1 MWLRVLGAGAG
12 GGFPQWNCGC
22 PGCRAVRDGS
32 RPATPRTQSSIA
44 VSADRRRWFLI
55 NASPDLRAQIDACPD
70 LHPLGGRDSPIAGV
84 LLTDAELD
92 HTLGLLLLREGPG
105 IVLHATDASIA
116 TLRDGTGFLPTLER
130 YTGVE
135 RHRVVPGETVALDG
149 RVSYRAFDVPT
160 VKKARFAGDAAKRSS
175 TIDNG
180 DAAKRSSTING
191 GGGGAEG
198 EGRVVGYRLT
208 DTASGRAVVYL
219 PGVQEITPAVHDE
232 LVGADVVLV
241 DGTTWTD
248 DEMITMGLASKT
260 ARDMGHLAVGG
271 PGGSLEVL
279 AGLPAERRIYVHI
292 NNTNPM
298 LLEDSPEHAEV
309 IARGVDIAP
318 DGLEVEV

>member
-32 RPATPRTQSSIA
+32 RPATPRTQSSVA
-44 VSADRRRWFLI
+44 VSADRTTWFLL

-70 LHPLGGRDSPIAGV
+70 LWPRSGRDSPIAAV

-92 HTLGLLLLREGPG
+92 HTMGLLLLREGPG
-105 IVLHATDASIA
+105 ITLHATDASFA
-116 TLRDGTGFLPTLER
+116 TLSDGTGFLPTLER
-130 YTGVE
+130 YTQVE
-135 RHRVVPGETVALDG
+135 RHRVVPGETVALG
-149 RVSYRAFDVPT
+149 GTLHYRAFDVPT
-160 VKKARFAGDAAKRSS
+160 VKKARFGGDGAKRSS
-175 TIDNG
+175 TVGEPVG
-180 DAAKRSSTING
+180 D
-191 GGGGAEG
+191 

-208 DTASGRAVVYL
+208 DTATGRSAVYL
-219 PGVQEITPAVHDE
+219 PGVQELTPAVHEE
-232 LVGADVVLV
+232 LADADVVLV

-248 DEMITMGLASKT
+248 DEMIRLGLASKT
-260 ARDMGHLAVGG
+260 ARDMGHLAVDG

-279 AGLPAERRIYVHI
+279 AGLPAQRRIYVHI

-298 LLEDSPEHAEV
+298 LLEDSPEHAAV
-309 IARGVDIAP
+309 TARGVEIGV

>member
-44 VSADRRRWFLI
+44 VSADRSTWFLV
-55 NASPDLRAQIDACPD
+55 NASPDLRDQINAAPD
-70 LHPLGGRDSPIAGV
+70 LVPAAGRESPIAGV
-84 LLTDAELD
+84 LVTDAELD
-92 HTLGLLLLREGPG
+92 HTMGLLLLREGPG
-105 IVLHATDASIA
+105 VTVHATDASFE
-116 TLRDGTGFLPTLER
+116 TLTQGTGFLTALER
-130 YTGVE
+130 YTAVE
-135 RHRVVPGETVALDG
+135 RRRVVPGETVALDD
-149 RVSYRAFDVPT
+149 RLAYRAFDVPT
-160 VKKARFAGDAAKRSS
+160 VKKARFGSGASDAS
-175 TIDNG
+175 
-180 DAAKRSSTING
+180 
-191 GGGGAEG
+191 
-198 EGRVVGYRLT
+198 RVVGYRFT
-208 DTASGRAVVYL
+208 DTATGRSAVYL

-232 LVGADVVLV
+232 LADADVVLV
-241 DGTTWTD
+241 DGTTWTN

-279 AGLPAERRIYVHI
+279 AALPAERRIYVHI

-309 IARGVDIAP
+309 LARGVEIAP

>member
-12 GGFPQWNCGC
+12 GGFPQWNCAC
-22 PGCRAVRDGS
+22 PCCRAVRDGS

-44 VSADRRRWFLI
+44 VSADLSTWFLV
-55 NASPDLRAQIDACPD
+55 NASPDLRAQIEASPT
-70 LHPLGGRDSPIAGV
+70 LQPRSGRESPIAAV

-92 HTLGLLLLREGPG
+92 HTMGLLLLREGPG
-105 IVLHATDASIA
+105 ITLHATDASVG
-116 TLRDGTGFLPTLER
+116 TLTDGTGFLPTLER
-130 YTGVE
+130 YTRVE
-135 RHRVVPGETVALDG
+135 RHRVVPGEDVALG
-149 RVSYRAFDVPT
+149 AGLAYRAFDVPT
-160 VKKARFAGDAAKRSS
+160 EKKARFARGDPAQRS
-175 TIDNG
+175 TALGPDV
-180 DAAKRSSTING
+180 D
-191 GGGGAEG
+191 
-198 EGRVVGYRLT
+198 EGRVVGYRFT
-208 DTASGRAVVYL
+208 DSASGRTAVYL

-232 LVGADVVLV
+232 LAGADVVLV

-248 DEMITMGLASKT
+248 DEMVRLGLASKT

-298 LLEDSPEHAEV
+298 LLEDSLEHAAV
-309 IARGVDIAP
+309 TARGVEIAA

>member
-1 MWLRVLGAGAG
+1 MWVRVLGAGAG

-32 RPATPRTQSSIA
+32 RPATSRTQSSMA

-55 NASPDLRAQIDACPD
+55 NASPDLRAQIEACPD
-70 LHPLGGRDSPIAGV
+70 LHPRGDRDSPIAAV

-92 HTLGLLLLREGPG
+92 HTMGLLLLREGPG
-105 IVLHATDASIA
+105 IALHATDASVE

-130 YTGVE
+130 YTHVE
-135 RHRVVPGETVALDG
+135 RRRVVPGETVALADHLT
-149 RVSYRAFDVPT
+149 YRAFDVPT
-160 VKKARFAGDAAKRSS
+160 VKKARF
-175 TIDNG
+175 
-180 DAAKRSSTING
+180 
-191 GGGGAEG
+191 GGASD

-208 DTASGRAVVYL
+208 DTATGRVAVYL
-219 PGVQEITPAVHDE
+219 PGVQEVTPAVHDE
-232 LVGADVVLV
+232 LASADVVLV

-248 DEMITMGLASKT
+248 DEMIRLGLAAKT
-260 ARDMGHLAVGG
+260 AHDMGHMAVSG

-279 AGLPAERRIYVHI
+279 DGLPAERKIYVHI

-298 LLEDSPEHAEV
+298 LLEDSTERALVEE
-309 IARGVDIAP
+309 RGVEVAA